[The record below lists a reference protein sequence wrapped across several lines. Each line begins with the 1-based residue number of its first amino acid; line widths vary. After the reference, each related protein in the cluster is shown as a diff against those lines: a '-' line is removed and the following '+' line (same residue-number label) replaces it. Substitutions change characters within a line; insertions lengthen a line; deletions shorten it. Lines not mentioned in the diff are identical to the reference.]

1 MLRKIFKIALILAG
15 ILLLGLLLV
24 GAVLVLNW
32 PWWTVLFLVL
42 GLIGLGLG
50 VIFIRKIWL
59 RNREQQFLD
68 QVIKQDD
75 LRIRSLADQ
84 EREQSQELQDKW
96 KEAIATLKSSHL
108 KKKGN
113 PLYVLPWY
121 LVLGESGSGKT
132 TAIQSAGLTS
142 PFAEYTRVGGISGTR
157 NCDWWFFDSSIILD
171 TAGRY
176 AMAVDEERD
185 KEEWREFLPLLA
197 KYRKR
202 EPLNGLIVTIA
213 ADKLLSAGNAE
224 LQQDGIAI
232 RNRINELM
240 LTLGMKFPVYLLVT
254 KCDLVQG
261 MTQFCDNLPEAVLNQ
276 AMGCVNEEFKG
287 QPANFIANALHT
299 IDDRLRNLR
308 LLLLHQP
315 KTREVDPALLL
326 FPDEFAKLKTG
337 LETFINEAF
346 QDNPYQE
353 KAIFRGIFFSSGRQ
367 EGTPYSHF
375 LQNLGLL
382 SAKDVLPGTNRGLF
396 LHDFFAKILPK
407 DRRLFAPTM
416 RSLEWSRLT
425 RNLGLTSWVTLM
437 LALCGLLSFSFV
449 KNLAP
454 LRQVPVEF
462 LHMPQMQGEILS
474 DLGLLER
481 YRKTVAGIEQANENW
496 WIPRFGLNESLEVE
510 DQFKTRF
517 SEQFKHDFLTPRD
530 QLLASSI
537 DGFNVKTDDQVIA
550 DYVTLLIRRIDLL
563 QARLN
568 GDDVLPLAEN
578 DPAPFAVLLPAGTGQ
593 LPETVPQTASLYGS
607 YLLWNQNENQLQ
619 LEKNELKQLLKKTIA
634 AKGNSL
640 QWLVAWAN
648 QQPDLKAVTLGQFWL
663 GEPTSQGQSIAVA
676 PAYTLAGKERIDR
689 FLKEMEEAFADSG
702 VSFSGGPAAQF
713 VTWYRQNYYAAWR
726 QFASDFSK
734 GDDLLHGLTGWRQM
748 AQVIDT
754 QQGPYWALFDRMS
767 EELLPLSGAESTPA
781 WVKQLFRVQLAKNQ
795 AAVEA
800 GQDQGFLGK
809 AGQEGRKLL
818 DRISQVLGKTNE
830 GGTFQ
835 QQDQAAKSLQAYRAA
850 LDEVSALGASRRAAF
865 DIAVATFNEDPVA
878 SKAPFHVAYRSL
890 TVFRRQL
897 GIDDGSQD
905 VIGALVQG
913 PFDFLWRF
921 VVGESGCMLQ
931 NLWESEV
938 LTEIRGLNDPRA
950 VEEVLFGADGFAK
963 NFAKGTAGPFL
974 GRSRSRGYYPKR
986 VLGQDIAFQK
996 SFLSFLGKGSV
1007 ARPAVLSNYTVRIEG
1022 LPTEANRDAV
1032 YQPHAT
1038 HLELQCGGQA
1048 TRLDNFQFRV
1058 SQNFVWSP
1066 NDCGDVLF
1074 QIEVGKLVLTK
1085 RYSGPQSF
1093 PEFLK
1098 DFRGGEKTFRPDDFP
1113 GQSSALKSMGINMI
1127 KVKYLFSGEEK
1138 VLEQMRPSLGA
1149 VPSTIVRCSE

>member
-1 MLRKIFKIALILAG
+1 MLLKIFKIVLMLCG
-15 ILLLGLLLV
+15 VLLLGLLLV

-32 PWWTVLFLVL
+32 PWWTALFLIL
-42 GLIGLGLG
+42 GLIGLVVGGL
-50 VIFIRKIWL
+50 FIRKIWL

-75 LRIRSLADQ
+75 LRIRSLADK
-84 EREQSQELQDKW
+84 EREQSQELQNKW
-96 KEAIATLKSSHL
+96 KEAIETLKRSHL

-132 TAIQSAGLTS
+132 TSIQSAGLTS
-142 PFAEYTRVGGISGTR
+142 PFAEYKRVGGISGTR

-213 ADKLLSAGNAE
+213 ADKLLSAGTAE
-224 LQQDGIAI
+224 LQQDGVAI

-240 LTLGMKFPVYLLVT
+240 LALGMKFPVYLLVT
-254 KCDLVQG
+254 KCDLIQG
-261 MTQFCDNLPEAVLNQ
+261 MTQFCDHLPEAALNQ
-276 AMGCVNEEFKG
+276 AMGCVNEDFRG
-287 QPANFIANALHT
+287 QPNDFVSAALHN
-299 IDDRLRNLR
+299 IDERLRNLR

-326 FPDEFAKLKTG
+326 FPDEFAKLKGG
-337 LETFINEAF
+337 LQAFIQEAF

-353 KAIFRGIFFSSGRQ
+353 KAIFRGVFFSSGRQ

-375 LQNLGLL
+375 LKNLGLL

-416 RSLEWSRLT
+416 RSLEWNRLT
-425 RNLGLTSWVTLM
+425 RNLGLTSWVTLL

-462 LHMPQMQGEILS
+462 LHMPQMQGELLS

-481 YRKTVAGIEQANENW
+481 YRKTVADIERANENW
-496 WIPRFGLNESLEVE
+496 WIPRFGLNESLDVE
-510 DQFKTRF
+510 EQFKTRF

-530 QLLASSI
+530 QLLSSRI

-550 DYVTLLIRRIDLL
+550 DHVTLLIRRIDLL
-563 QARLN
+563 QARLD
-568 GDDVLPLAEN
+568 GEEVLPLAES
-578 DPAPFAVLLPAGTGQ
+578 DPAPFAVLLPAGAGQ
-593 LPETVPQTASLYGS
+593 LPDAIPQTASLYGS

-648 QQPDLKAVTLGQFWL
+648 QQPDLAAVTLGQFWL
-663 GEPTSQGQSIAVA
+663 GELTSQGKSVMVP
-676 PAYTLAGKERIDR
+676 PAYTQAGKERIDA

-713 VTWYRQNYYAAWR
+713 ITWYRQTYFEAWR
-726 QFASDFSK
+726 QFAGDFSK
-734 GDDLLHGLTGWRQM
+734 GDDLLHGLTSRRQM
-748 AQVIDT
+748 AQMINSE
-754 QQGPYWALFDRMS
+754 QGPYWAFLDRMA
-767 EELLPLSGAESTPA
+767 EELLPMTSGENTPV
-781 WVKQLFRVQLAKNQ
+781 WVKQLFRIQLAKNQ
-795 AAVEA
+795 AALGA
-800 GQDQGFLGK
+800 GQEQGFLGK

-818 DRISQVLGKTNE
+818 DRISQVLGKTSE
-830 GGTFQ
+830 GGTLQ
-835 QQDQAAKSLQAYRAA
+835 QQDQAAKSLQSYRAA

-865 DIAVATFNEDPVA
+865 DMASAAFTEDPVA
-878 SKAPFHVAYRSL
+878 SKASFHVAYRSL
-890 TVFRRQL
+890 ASLRRQL
-897 GIDDGSQD
+897 GIDDGQKD
-905 VIGALVQG
+905 VISKLVQG
-913 PFDFLWRF
+913 PFDYLWGF
-921 VVGESGCMLQ
+921 VVGEAGCMLQ

-938 LTEIRGLNDPRA
+938 LAEIRGLNEPRA
-950 VEEVLFGADGFAK
+950 IEEVLFGADGFAK

-986 VLGQDIAFQK
+986 VLGREIAFQGN
-996 SFLSFLGKGSV
+996 FLSFLGKGSV

-1022 LPTEANRDAV
+1022 LPTEANRDAI

-1038 HLELQCGGQA
+1038 HLELQCGGQS

-1058 SQNFVWSP
+1058 VENFVWSP
-1066 NDCGDVLF
+1066 DDCSDVLF
-1074 QIEVGKLVLTK
+1074 QIEVGNLVLTK
-1085 RYSGPQSF
+1085 RYSGDQAF
-1093 PEFLK
+1093 PSFLK
-1098 DFRGGEKTFRPDDFP
+1098 DFSGGEKIFRPDDFA

-1127 KVKYLFSGEEK
+1127 KVKYQFTGDKK
-1138 VLEQMRPSLGA
+1138 VLEQVRPTLGS
-1149 VPSTIVRCSE
+1149 VPSSIVRCVE